1 MISHKNTILK
11 ATTIIVF
18 LLVLQINIA
27 QLPITNLTYQYG
39 IKPNNC
45 SQKEMN
51 VAVCSFYQQWRR
63 YLIKDHNSDRLY
75 VKFDEEQKS
84 GRKWA
89 SEGHGYGMLITVL
102 MSEQIS
108 TAHATYDSLCRFYLA
123 HLSHFSSDLD
133 DATNKVLPN
142 KYPYLMI
149 DASNSSDGGSAT
161 DGDMDIAYSLLCASA
176 KWGNNGALP
185 YTTMANNLLS
195 AIKDQEINYT
205 TKTVL
210 LGNTSKNER
219 NKKGYNSYN
228 DMRASDFMPS
238 HLHLFKTVDVT
249 YNWEDI
255 VNACYA
261 SIELMQHKYSPNAGL
276 IPDFIHEVQKPIPM
290 NKQTAI
296 KADLSDE
303 DTPSSFGYNACRVP
317 WRIATDYLIY
327 GDARSK
333 SIVHKMNSFM
343 KEKTKNNPDLIV
355 EGYKLNGDELRDKS
369 NSLLFVA
376 PLAVAAMA
384 EDATQSNQEWLNK
397 LWMNVMNQS
406 IEDKSYFKSS
416 IKMISMIILSGNY
429 KVPIDKVTTMH

>member
-1 MISHKNTILK
+1 MICFKNSIIK
-11 ATTIIVF
+11 ATVLIVF
-18 LLVLQINIA
+18 LLAQQINIA
-27 QLPITNLTYQYG
+27 QLPNTNLTYQYG
-39 IKPNNC
+39 IKPSNC
-45 SQKEMN
+45 SQTEMN
-51 VAVCSFYQQWRR
+51 ATLCSFYQKWRR
-63 YLIKDHNSDRLY
+63 YLIRDNNSNRLF
-75 VKFDEEQKS
+75 VKFVEDQKS
-84 GRKWA
+84 GRKWT
-89 SEGHGYGMLITVL
+89 SEGHGYGMIITVL
-102 MSEQIS
+102 MSEQIPS
-108 TAHATYDSLCRFYLA
+108 AHATYDSLCRFYLA

-133 DATNKVLPN
+133 DATNKVIPN

-161 DGDMDIAYSLLCASA
+161 DGDMDIAYSLICASA

-195 AIKDQEINYT
+195 AIKDQEINSK

-219 NKKGYNSYN
+219 NKKGYNGYN
-228 DMRASDFMPS
+228 DMRASDFIPS
-238 HLHLFKTVDVT
+238 HLHLFKAFDVN
-249 YNWEDI
+249 YSWEEVI
-255 VNACYA
+255 NACY
-261 SIELMQHKYSPNAGL
+261 STIEFMQHKYSPNAGL
-276 IPDFIHEVQKPIPM
+276 VPDFIRDVQKPVPM
-290 NKQTAI
+290 DKQTAI

-333 SIVHKMNSFM
+333 HIVQKLNSFM

-355 EGYKLNGDELRDKS
+355 EGYKLNGNELRDKS

-384 EDATQSNQEWLNK
+384 EDATPSNQEWLNK
-397 LWMNVMNQS
+397 LWMNVTNQPM
-406 IEDKSYFKSS
+406 EDKSYFKSS

-429 KVPIDKVTTMH
+429 KVPTR